1 MIGLT
6 DVLKS
11 PSVWTGKDG
20 VAGVAD
26 LLKNPPLQDKIQF
39 GLMKSSFDTLV
50 KTGEIVTPGTDL
62 KAPTGLLYNAAAN
75 AGKSLISPSAGLVE
89 LPRELSSI
97 ASGSLSSL
105 TSGLSGALGGVT
117 GALGGL
123 AGSVTGALGGLAG
136 GATGAL
142 TGALGSV
149 TGALGGLAGGATGA
163 LSSITSNLGSVSAL
177 ADNGTA
183 QLGGL
188 LANASKY
195 GVGTAVEWAK
205 TTSGATGALSRTLS
219 GATATLSGGAS
230 GIANVLSGGAAG
242 ALAGASGALSGA
254 LGGAAGALT
263 GAASKLT
270 SGLTS
275 KMDSLAKQGEFA
287 VNFSDTKLPSA
298 VAGIVPAAGFKGTID
313 RSTLNAATAKL
324 IGSDKIAL
332 PDFSPQ
338 AVDTSALTD
347 AASKAKGLLSGG
359 LDAGGLLSKATGALG
374 GLGGLGALGGLAA
387 GALGGLGGVGSLG
400 GLGGLA
406 GSLSGALG
414 AASGLGA
421 LASSTDSI
429 TRERVGLNPDP
440 GAARFADASKAL
452 KLQDEYEELI
462 AKVGRADPRAQALL
476 AEIRALLANATV

>member
-20 VAGVAD
+20 VAGVVD

-75 AGKSLISPSAGLVE
+75 AGKSLISPTAGLVE
-89 LPRELSSI
+89 LPKELSSL

-105 TSGLSGALGGVT
+105 TSGLS
-117 GALGGL
+117 
-123 AGSVTGALGGLAG
+123 
-136 GATGAL
+136 
-142 TGALGSV
+142 GALGSV

-163 LSSITSNLGSVSAL
+163 LSSITSNLGSVSTL
-177 ADNGTA
+177 ANNGTA

-188 LANASKY
+188 LANASKF

-205 TTSGATGALSRTLS
+205 TTSGATGAIAGISGALS
-219 GATATLSGGAS
+219 GSAS
-230 GIANVLSGGAAG
+230 GVANVLSGGIGG
-242 ALAGASGALSGA
+242 AIGGATGALSGA

-287 VNFSDTKLPSA
+287 VNFSDTKLPAA
-298 VAGIVPAAGFKGTID
+298 VTGIVPAAGFKGTID

-324 IGSDKIAL
+324 IGSDKIGL

-338 AVDTSALTD
+338 ALDTSALTD
-347 AASKAKGLLSGG
+347 AASKAKGLLAGG
-359 LDAGGLLSKATGALG
+359 LDAGGLLARASGAG
-374 GLGGLGALGGLAA
+374 GLGSITASINGAVSSATS
-387 GALGGLGGVGSLG
+387 ALSSVTGS
-400 GLGGLA
+400 A
-406 GSLSGALG
+406 VSGALG
-414 AASGLGA
+414 KLPYTG
-421 LASSTDSI
+421 TDS
-429 TRERVGLNPDP
+429 TTLLRLGQSPDP
-440 GAARFADASKAL
+440 LAAIKARL
-452 KLQDEYEELI
+452 
-462 AKVGRADPRAQALL
+462 G
-476 AEIRALLANATV
+476 